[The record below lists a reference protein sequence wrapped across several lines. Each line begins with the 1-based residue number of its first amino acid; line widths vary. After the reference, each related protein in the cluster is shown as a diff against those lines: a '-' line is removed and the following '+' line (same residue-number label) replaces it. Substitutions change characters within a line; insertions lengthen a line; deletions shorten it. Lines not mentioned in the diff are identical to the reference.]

1 MGISDAEVD
10 LDEWMTVF
18 SFRYGIPSPH
28 TNSYFLEGA
37 RVTITT
43 TLTGCKGEV
52 GFAPPG

>member
-28 TNSYFLEGA
+28 TNSYLEGA

-43 TLTGCKGEV
+43 TLTGCKGKV